1 MNIRQIDIM
10 DKSVGEGESVFFIS
24 EIGNAFENNIE
35 TAKKM
40 IKMSAEAGADA
51 VKFQTFKAD
60 TIADKES
67 YFTFEN
73 GEKVS
78 QYEFF
83 KQNELSEENHYEL
96 MNFAK
101 KEGIL
106 FLSTPSHKNDV
117 DFLEELGVCA
127 FKVGSDDLTNYPFL
141 KYIAKKGL
149 PMFVSTGMSTLGEIE
164 DAVNTIKDTGN
175 EDIVLMHCT
184 VGYPISLENANLRI
198 IKTLQEAFQVPVG
211 YSDHTPGYIAPIVAT
226 MMGSVAVEKHFTL
239 DRSHGGPDY
248 EVACEPDELVQI
260 IKNIR
265 NVEKVLGSST
275 KRILEQEIKWR
286 ESARKS
292 IFAAQDIKPG
302 TLITEEM
309 LAIKRPSNG
318 ISPKYLELIIGRE
331 SKEYIRED
339 ELITWEMI

>member
-1 MNIRQIDIM
+1 MDIKRIDIM
-10 DKSVGEGESVFFIS
+10 DKSIGKGEPVYFIS

-40 IKMSAEAGADA
+40 IKMSAKAGADA

-67 YFTFEN
+67 LFTFEN

-83 KQNELSEENHYEL
+83 KQNELSEDNHYEL
-96 MNFAK
+96 MDLSK
-101 KEGIL
+101 KEGIS
-106 FLSTPSHKNDV
+106 FISTPSHKNDV

-164 DAVNTIKDTGN
+164 VAVNTIKDTGN
-175 EDIVLMHCT
+175 EDLILMHCT

-211 YSDHTPGYIAPIVAT
+211 YSDHTQGYLAPIVAN
-226 MMGSVAVEKHFTL
+226 MLGSVAIEKHFTL

-248 EVACEPDELVQI
+248 EVAAEPGELVQI
-260 IKNIR
+260 IENIR

-275 KRILEQEIKWR
+275 KKIVEQEIKWR

-292 IFAAQDIKPG
+292 IFAGQDIEPG

-309 LAIKRPSNG
+309 IVIKRPSNG
-318 ISPKYLELIIGRE
+318 ISPKYLELIIGRM
-331 SKEYIRED
+331 SRKYIRKD
-339 ELITWEMI
+339 ELITWEML

>member
-1 MNIRQIDIM
+1 MDIRRIDIM
-10 DKSVGEGESVFFIS
+10 DKSIGEGKPVFFIS

-40 IKMSAEAGADA
+40 IKLSAQAGADA

-60 TIADKES
+60 TIADKNS
-67 YFTFEN
+67 FFTFEN
-73 GEKVS
+73 GERVS
-78 QYEFF
+78 QYDFF
-83 KQNELSEENHYEL
+83 KENELSEDNHYEL
-96 MNFAK
+96 MEFSK
-101 KEGIL
+101 KEGIS
-106 FLSTPSHKNDV
+106 FISTPSHKNDV

-149 PMFVSTGMSTLGEIE
+149 PMFVSTGMSSLGEIE

-175 EDIVLMHCT
+175 EDLILMHCT

-211 YSDHTPGYIAPIVAT
+211 YSDHTQGYLAPIVAT
-226 MMGSVAVEKHFTL
+226 TLGSVAVEKHFTL

-248 EVACEPDELVQI
+248 EVAAEPDELVQI
-260 IKNIR
+260 IDNIR
-265 NVEKVLGSST
+265 NVKNVLGSST
-275 KRILEQEIKWR
+275 KRIVEQEIKWR

-292 IFAAQDIKPG
+292 IFAAQDIKPE

-309 LAIKRPSNG
+309 LEIRRPSNG
-318 ISPKYLELIIGRE
+318 MSPKYLELIIGKMSR
-331 SKEYIRED
+331 KYIHKD
-339 ELITWEMI
+339 ELITWEML

>member
-1 MNIRQIDIM
+1 MAIRRIDIM
-10 DKSVGEGESVFFIS
+10 GKSIGKGEPVYFIS

-40 IKMSAEAGADA
+40 IKMSAKAGADA

-67 YFTFEN
+67 LFTFEN

-83 KQNELSEENHYEL
+83 KQNELSEDNHYEL
-96 MNFAK
+96 MDLSK
-101 KEGIL
+101 KEGIS
-106 FLSTPSHKNDV
+106 FISTPSHKNDV

-164 DAVNTIKDTGN
+164 VAVNTIKDTGN
-175 EDIVLMHCT
+175 EDLILMHCT

-211 YSDHTPGYIAPIVAT
+211 YSDHTQGYLAPIVAN
-226 MMGSVAVEKHFTL
+226 MLGSVAIEKHFTL

-248 EVACEPDELVQI
+248 EVAAEPGELVQI
-260 IKNIR
+260 IENIR

-275 KRILEQEIKWR
+275 KKIVEQEIKWR

-292 IFAAQDIKPG
+292 IFAGQDIEPG

-309 LAIKRPSNG
+309 IVIKRPSNG
-318 ISPKYLELIIGRE
+318 ISPKYLELIIGRM
-331 SKEYIRED
+331 SRKYIRKD
-339 ELITWEMI
+339 ELITWEML

>member
-1 MNIRQIDIM
+1 MAIRRIDIM
-10 DKSVGEGESVFFIS
+10 GKSIGKGEPVYFIS

-40 IKMSAEAGADA
+40 IKMSAKAGADA

-67 YFTFEN
+67 FFTFEN
-73 GEKVS
+73 GEKVY

-83 KQNELSEENHYEL
+83 KQNELSEDNHYEL
-96 MNFAK
+96 MDLSK
-101 KEGIL
+101 KEGIS
-106 FLSTPSHKNDV
+106 FISTPSHKNDV

-141 KYIAKKGL
+141 KYIAKKRL

-164 DAVNTIKDTGN
+164 VAVNTIKDTGN
-175 EDIVLMHCT
+175 EDLILMHCT

-211 YSDHTPGYIAPIVAT
+211 YSDHTQGYLAPIVAN
-226 MMGSVAVEKHFTL
+226 MLGSVAIEKHFTL

-248 EVACEPDELVQI
+248 EVAAEPGELVQI
-260 IKNIR
+260 IENIR

-275 KRILEQEIKWR
+275 KKIVEQEIKWR

-292 IFAAQDIKPG
+292 IFAGQDIEPG

-309 LAIKRPSNG
+309 IVIKRPSNG
-318 ISPKYLELIIGRE
+318 ISPKYLELIIGRM
-331 SKEYIRED
+331 SRKYIRKD
-339 ELITWEMI
+339 ELITWEML

>member
-1 MNIRQIDIM
+1 MAIRRIDIM
-10 DKSVGEGESVFFIS
+10 GKSIGKGEPVYFIS

-40 IKMSAEAGADA
+40 IKMSAKAGADA

-67 YFTFEN
+67 FFTFEN
-73 GEKVS
+73 GEKVY

-83 KQNELSEENHYEL
+83 KQNELSEDNHYEL
-96 MNFAK
+96 MDLSK
-101 KEGIL
+101 KEGIS
-106 FLSTPSHKNDV
+106 FISTPSHKNDV

-164 DAVNTIKDTGN
+164 VAVNTIKDTGN
-175 EDIVLMHCT
+175 EDLILMHCT

-211 YSDHTPGYIAPIVAT
+211 YSDHTQGYLAPIVAN
-226 MMGSVAVEKHFTL
+226 MLGSVAIEKHFTL

-248 EVACEPDELVQI
+248 EVAAEPGELVQI
-260 IKNIR
+260 IENIR

-275 KRILEQEIKWR
+275 KKIVEQEIKWR

-292 IFAAQDIKPG
+292 IFAGQDIEPG

-309 LAIKRPSNG
+309 IVIKRPSNG
-318 ISPKYLELIIGRE
+318 ISPKYLELIIGRM
-331 SKEYIRED
+331 SRKYIRKD
-339 ELITWEMI
+339 ELITWEML